1 LWVLVT
7 LWKIH
12 VDTLMTLMAS
22 FWNVGEANLLLGFCI
37 ELCGADEWAINY
49 IVLECAVHDD
59 PIGEER

>member
-1 LWVLVT
+1 
-7 LWKIH
+7 
-12 VDTLMTLMAS
+12 MTLMAS

-37 ELCGADEWAINY
+37 ELCGADEWAIKY